1 MQSTGG
7 LVCLSW
13 YQGGKMEIM
22 NVGVDEFV
30 SLVAGHGEC
39 SFLMVTIFSLRRK
52 IICWAWDV
60 GSQVFEKKEE
70 RTFDIVF
77 RKNGGEC

>member
-1 MQSTGG
+1 MPEVVTGA
-7 LVCLSW
+7 
-13 YQGGKMEIM
+13 KMEII

-30 SLVAGHGEC
+30 SWVAGHGEH

-52 IICWAWDV
+52 IICCVWEV

-70 RTFDIVF
+70 RTFAAVL
-77 RKNGGEC
+77 RENQRER